1 MVIVEIGLNHLGSK
15 EMLSEF
21 LKKIPDNVD
30 GISIQILSDE
40 FFNNP
45 KYSKLKLSE
54 EILFSFINKLL
65 LSGKKV
71 GLAIDDHTKINKFM
85 PDKISFYKIL
95 SKDIDNKE
103 LIDAVKTTNAESIF
117 ISTGMSD
124 FKTLDD
130 IIPELVKSDKRI
142 KLIHTQLSNNE
153 NEVNLKAIE
162 SMRARYKTPVA
173 YGHHC
178 SIVNVIYTS
187 LGFLPESIFF
197 YVKGNKNLKYPDN
210 YHAIKVDDVKGVV
223 DDINILKKSIGDGM
237 KIAMENWT

>member
-117 ISTGMSD
+117 ISFGLLCD
-124 FKTLDD
+124 LFRIAKTVRKPKPEFDPNSLEAVD
-130 IIPELVKSDKRI
+130 IGPHRHFQHV
-142 KLIHTQLSNNE
+142 
-153 NEVNLKAIE
+153 
-162 SMRARYKTPVA
+162 
-173 YGHHC
+173 G
-178 SIVNVIYTS
+178 
-187 LGFLPESIFF
+187 
-197 YVKGNKNLKYPDN
+197 
-210 YHAIKVDDVKGVV
+210 
-223 DDINILKKSIGDGM
+223 
-237 KIAMENWT
+237 